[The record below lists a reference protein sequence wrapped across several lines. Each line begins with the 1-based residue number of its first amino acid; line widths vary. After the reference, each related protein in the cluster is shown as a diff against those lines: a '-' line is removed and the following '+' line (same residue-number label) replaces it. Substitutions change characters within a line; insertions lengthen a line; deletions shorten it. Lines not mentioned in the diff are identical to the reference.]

1 MNNIFEKGLTLT
13 EMLVVISIVIVFSS
27 MVFANYGKGQE
38 SMALERAGQKLGQDL
53 RRAQEMA
60 MAGSFDSSTNAVGI
74 YFNESSST
82 SYILYYNY
90 NTDPV
95 NFYYQSST
103 DLSKEVISIEEGVKI
118 CNIKN
123 NDVDVP
129 SDDIS
134 VSFAPPEPVTRIQ
147 NDNYNHEAYIILA
160 PEAENCATTTK
171 TRTIKVNNVG
181 RIEVNNP

>member
-60 MAGSFDSSTNAVGI
+60 MAGSFNSSTNAVGI
-74 YFNESSST
+74 YFNESTAT

-90 NTDPV
+90 STDPA
-95 NFYYQSST
+95 NFYYQSGT
-103 DLSKEVISIEEGVKI
+103 DLSKEVITIEKGIKI
-118 CNIKN
+118 CNIKDN
-123 NDVDVP
+123 NVDVLNNY
-129 SDDIS
+129 IS
-134 VSFAPPEPVTRIQ
+134 VSFAPPEPVTRIE
-147 NDNYNHEAYIILA
+147 NSNTGHDVSIILA
-160 PEAENCATTTK
+160 PETEVCATTTK
-171 TRTIKVNNVG
+171 TRTVKVNNVG

>member
-74 YFNESSST
+74 YFEESSPT

-90 NTDPV
+90 NA
-95 NFYYQSST
+95 NFYYEGDSVDSQEE
-103 DLSKEVISIEEGVKI
+103 DINIEEGIKI

-123 NDVDVP
+123 KDVEVP
-129 SDDIS
+129 NIS

-147 NDNYNHEAYIILA
+147 NYNSEYEAFIILA